1 MEISSLDTYLP
12 DFYGEESPTPEQK
25 ERLFSLFQEA
35 LSRPKTSKSPVAI
48 KFDRGEDPRTSGRF
62 SFDEDYSKVWT
73 GRLRA
78 SRSLPRSYISHIHVT
93 ELRESE
99 FVISEYYLGFNPN
112 TGEPDLYKLPDE
124 DNKERDIVFGSMGQT
139 AFSME
144 QNLEL
149 VSGIEFDHLST
160 LLESRIS

>member
-1 MEISSLDTYLP
+1 MAISSLDTYLP
-12 DFYGEESPTPEQK
+12 NFYGEESPTPEQK

-35 LSRPKTSKSPVAI
+35 LSMPKTTRSSIDI
-48 KFDRGEDPRTSGRF
+48 KFDQSEDSRISGSF
-62 SFDEDYSKVWT
+62 SFDEDYSKVWI

-78 SRSLPRSYISHIHVT
+78 SRSLPRSYIAHIHVT
-93 ELRESE
+93 ELQESK
-99 FVISEYYLGFNPN
+99 FVISEYYMGFNPN

-124 DNKERDIVFGSMGQT
+124 DNKERDIVFGSMGKT

-149 VSGIEFDHLST
+149 VSGMEFDHLST